1 MSQYESRAK
10 MSLATIYRPMRT
22 YPRSAERSGK
32 PASRSCIL
40 PFGPATP
47 TVTPFVLTLS
57 LKMSSASA
65 IFPAQPLGEPPA
77 SHLHVAFT
85 IGLASH
91 VFLRRN
97 SSPGRRRLAA
107 DVRPVLF
114 GCGSAVTQLRCTL
127 FTSRSPAGRAVR
139 LGHPTAPDA
148 VPRPGGNGGGWAR
161 AGRCYWP
168 GGARGGPGGAGRC
181 YWPAS
186 SRQVRPLRTLAGRS
200 ATMSDPGRAAPSRT
214 LTRIQR
220 RSPVRVSA

>member
-1 MSQYESRAK
+1 
-10 MSLATIYRPMRT
+10 MRT
-22 YPRSAERSGK
+22 DPRSAERSGK

-65 IFPAQPLGEPPA
+65 IFPAQPLGEPSSCRVHYRLGQSCLPPQETLLQDA
-77 SHLHVAFT
+77 GGSPPTFAQCYSAAVPLSRNCAARSLPRGHPRGGPCAWVIRLHRMRCP
-85 IGLASH
+85 GLAAPAAAGPE
-91 VFLRRN
+91 
-97 SSPGRRRLAA
+97 PGGA
-107 DVRPVLF
+107 
-114 GCGSAVTQLRCTL
+114 T
-127 FTSRSPAGRAVR
+127 GRAV
-139 LGHPTAPDA
+139 LL
-148 VPRPGGNGGGWAR
+148 

-200 ATMSDPGRAAPSRT
+200 ATMSEPGRAAPSRT